1 MNAAQSIPTR
11 TVRLSDF
18 AAELANVPVFAQL
31 SFADL
36 ESLGDVELLEVPAE
50 TVLFDPTA
58 PARAYCVMLQGRA
71 VADRVESDGSITRI
85 GKARTGDCFGEVV
98 LLSGKQPHVKVVATE
113 PSRILRFPEQAF
125 WHLMDCCPQV
135 RQLILA
141 NMAQRL
147 HTYQAEIAHREKLIA
162 LGTLAAGL
170 MHELNN
176 PGTAAKR
183 AASQLRENLARLQ
196 MLSLRFCDRENTP
209 TQMACMRELQQDA
222 IAHAKSAALST
233 LEQADA
239 EETMA
244 DWLAD
249 SGVENAYRIAPSLVA
264 MGLDPSEL
272 NCMKYEFAADGLS
285 DALNWLESLVSSISL
300 VGAIEESI
308 SRVSELVMAVKKF
321 AYDDR
326 CGLRQVDVHD
336 SIQSTV
342 TLLGHKF
349 KVKPV
354 ELVKD
359 FAATSPLLHSSGVA
373 LSQVWTNLLDNAI
386 DAAPAGS
393 TIQVRTWSEPG
404 TLCVSVTDH
413 GAGIPADLQ
422 AKIFEPFFTTKPV
435 GEGTGL
441 GLEIVHRIVTQN
453 FGGTIDITST
463 PGQTTFTVRLPQ
475 PPEASTA
482 PAPAGCPS

>member
-1 MNAAQSIPTR
+1 MSAAQTIPVR

-18 AAELANVPVFAQL
+18 AAELAQVPVFATL
-31 SFADL
+31 TPEDL
-36 ESLGDVELLEVPAE
+36 ISLGDVELLEVPAE
-50 TVLFDPTA
+50 TVLFDPAA
-58 PARAYCVMLQGRA
+58 PARDYCVMLQGRA
-71 VADRVESDGSITRI
+71 VADRVEPDGSITRI
-85 GKARTGDCFGEVV
+85 GKARTGECFGEVV
-98 LLSGKQPHVKVVATE
+98 LLSGKQPRVKVVATE
-113 PSRILRFPEQAF
+113 PSRILRFSEQAF

-135 RQLILA
+135 RELILA

-196 MLSLRFCDRENTP
+196 TLSLRFCDRENTP
-209 TQMACMRELQQDA
+209 TQMACMRELQHDA

-249 SGVENAYRIAPSLVA
+249 SGVDNAYRIAPSLVA
-264 MGLDPSEL
+264 MGLNPSEL
-272 NCMKYEFAADGLS
+272 NCMKHEFASDGLS

-326 CGLRQVDVHD
+326 CGLRPVDVHD
-336 SIQSTV
+336 SIQSTI
-342 TLLGHKF
+342 TILGHKLRI
-349 KVKPV
+349 KPV
-354 ELVKD
+354 ELVKE
-359 FAATSPLLHSSGVA
+359 FSATSPLIRSTGAA

-386 DAAPAGS
+386 DASPAGG
-393 TIQVRTWSEPG
+393 TIHVRTWSEPG
-404 TLCVSVTDH
+404 SMCVSISDQ
-413 GAGIPADLQ
+413 GSGIPADLQ
-422 AKIFEPFFTTKPV
+422 ARIFEPFFTTKPV

-441 GLEIVHRIVTQN
+441 GLEIVHRIVTQH
-453 FGGTIDITST
+453 FGGSIELNSR
-463 PGQTTFTVRLPQ
+463 PGQTTFLVRLPQ
-475 PPEASTA
+475 SPEAA
-482 PAPAGCPS
+482 LPALPGCPS